1 MVSRPILQF
10 CAIRRRDNQE
20 WAIPGGMVDPNEQAS
35 QTLLREFQE
44 EALNNYDSPNQGTE
58 GIGNSKLINEVL
70 IDIEKSKCE
79 AFGQISYQWF
89 VPSGM
94 VAIRNRLVSDDLLE
108 SFEKE
113 AMAYVKHPTKSKPYK
128 YKRVSVP

>member
-79 AFGQISYQWF
+79 AFGQISNQWF

-113 AMAYVKHPTKSKPYK
+113 AMAYVKHPTKSKP
-128 YKRVSVP
+128 